1 MATNK
6 RKFTVPSVDNLDER
20 KEVSKPKSLFNVYK
34 KSTGSVQ
41 ETTDDSFPRAGRA
54 NDLDKTESSLKTI
67 QKEVSLVQSR
77 EENDSGQR
85 TTVEDNCLL
94 NHESLVKEAVRPA
107 ENSLPSANDSG
118 TVKPAVVGKTFRE
131 TFAFLDNTSHYKE
144 TVAKIKEKESTIDT
158 RVHPGPVSN
167 KPKSNAI
174 IVNPRQKGNPVLKH
188 VRNVPWE
195 MGDIIP
201 DYVLGATTCALFLSL
216 RYHHFN
222 PEYIHE
228 RLRQLGQRF
237 ELRILLV
244 QVDVKDPHQ
253 TLRELAKMAVMADCT
268 LILAWSPEE
277 AGRYLETY
285 KVYENKPPD
294 ALLGQSEGDY
304 LSKLT
309 DCLTTVKGVNKTDV
323 VSLTSTFGSLANM
336 TTASKDDLALLP
348 GFGPLKAQ
356 RLHNL
361 IQQQFIAKRK
371 TGLGDGKEH

>member
-1 MATNK
+1 MFLHLT
-6 RKFTVPSVDNLDER
+6 P
-20 KEVSKPKSLFNVYK
+20 LF
-34 KSTGSVQ
+34 
-41 ETTDDSFPRAGRA
+41 PCR
-54 NDLDKTESSLKTI
+54 
-67 QKEVSLVQSR
+67 
-77 EENDSGQR
+77 
-85 TTVEDNCLL
+85 
-94 NHESLVKEAVRPA
+94 
-107 ENSLPSANDSG
+107 
-118 TVKPAVVGKTFRE
+118 
-131 TFAFLDNTSHYKE
+131 
-144 TVAKIKEKESTIDT
+144 STIDT

-228 RLRQLGQRF
+228 RLRHLGQRF

-294 ALLGQSEGDY
+294 ALLGQTEGDY

-309 DCLTTVKGVNKTDV
+309 DCLTTVKGINKTDV
-323 VSLTSTFGSLANM
+323 VSLTSTFGSLSNM

>member
-1 MATNK
+1 MAANK
-6 RKFTVPSVDNLDER
+6 RKFTVPSVDDLDVR
-20 KEVSKPKSLFNVYK
+20 NEVSKPKSLFNVYK
-34 KSTGSVQ
+34 KSTGSGQ

-54 NDLDKTESSLKTI
+54 NDLDNTESSLKTI
-67 QKEVSLVQSR
+67 QKEVSLVESR
-77 EENDSGQR
+77 KENDLGQR
-85 TTVEDNCLL
+85 TVEDNCML
-94 NHESLVKEAVRPA
+94 NHESLVKEALRPA
-107 ENSLPSANDSG
+107 ENSLPSASDSG
-118 TVKPAVVGKTFRE
+118 TLKPAVVGKTFRE

-158 RVHPGPVSN
+158 RVLPGPVSN

-294 ALLGQSEGDY
+294 ALLGQTEGDY

-309 DCLTTVKGVNKTDV
+309 DCLTTVKGINKTDV

-371 TGLGDGKEH
+371 TRLGDGKEH

>member
-1 MATNK
+1 MAATK
-6 RKFTVPSVDNLDER
+6 RKFTVPSLEELD
-20 KEVSKPKSLFNVYK
+20 KD
-34 KSTGSVQ
+34 VQ
-41 ETTDDSFPRAGRA
+41 ESRRNPIFNTYKTSSKDIEESRDGNNSATSNAG
-54 NDLDKTESSLKTI
+54 DLKRH
-67 QKEVSLVQSR
+67 EVNNLGSKSELTL
-77 EENDSGQR
+77 NGG
-85 TTVEDNCLL
+85 TGLL
-94 NHESLVKEAVRPA
+94 NKNCVPKQDSVPFREILPA
-107 ENSLPSANDSG
+107 QNKVEGGGNSSSDCS
-118 TVKPAVVGKTFRE
+118 VKPTVGKTFRE
-131 TFAFLDNTSHYKE
+131 TFAFLEETNHFKE
-144 TVAKIKEKESTIDT
+144 TVAKIKEKESTID
-158 RVHPGPVSN
+158 VNSSSVPVTSKSN
-167 KPKSNAI
+167 RNAI

-188 VRNVPWE
+188 IRNVPWE

-201 DYVLGATTCALFLSL
+201 DYVLGPSTCALFLSL

-228 RLRQLGQRF
+228 RLKLLGQRY

-253 TLRELAKMAVMADCT
+253 TIRELSKMALMADCT
-268 LILAWSPEE
+268 LMLAWSSEE

-323 VSLTSTFGSLANM
+323 VSLSSTFGSLANM
-336 TTASKDDLALLP
+336 ATASKDDLALLP

-356 RLHNL
+356 RLHDL
-361 IQQQFIAKRK
+361 IQQPFVAKK
-371 TGLGDGKEH
+371 AKSSEVKERS

>member
-1 MATNK
+1 MAATK
-6 RKFTVPSVDNLDER
+6 RKFTVPTVDDLDEER
-20 KEVSKPKSLFNVYK
+20 QVARPKPLFNVHK
-34 KSTGSVQ
+34 KSSESVQ
-41 ETTDDSFPRAGRA
+41 ETRTSNANDDVNRAELSLVRA
-54 NDLDKTESSLKTI
+54 NKTCGSETQL
-67 QKEVSLVQSR
+67 SR
-77 EENDSGQR
+77 EKDLEQR
-85 TTVEDNCLL
+85 I
-94 NHESLVKEAVRPA
+94 VKESYVSNQDSSAKEGLHPPESNLTAASNSSDTIRP
-107 ENSLPSANDSG
+107 
-118 TVKPAVVGKTFRE
+118 VVGKTFRE
-131 TFAFLDNTSHYKE
+131 TFAFLENTSHYKE
-144 TVAKIKEKESTIDT
+144 TVAKIKEKEVTIDV
-158 RVHPGPVSN
+158 RVPPGPVSN

-188 VRNVPWE
+188 IRNVPWE

-304 LSKLT
+304 LSKVTLRH
-309 DCLTTVKGVNKTDV
+309 V
-323 VSLTSTFGSLANM
+323 
-336 TTASKDDLALLP
+336 LLCDSVP
-348 GFGPLKAQ
+348 V
-356 RLHNL
+356 
-361 IQQQFIAKRK
+361 
-371 TGLGDGKEH
+371 